1 VKQKAKSESGQPA
14 LVVDSEVVRLIRQHA
29 RSSNQAEIC
38 GVLVGKDRDS
48 LVEVQACIAGANAEE
63 AGAHVTF
70 TQATWEHIYKIK
82 DERYPNLRIVGWYHS
97 HPGFGVFLSEHDTFI
112 HKNFFSSPGQV
123 AWVFDPH
130 SDEEGCF
137 GWANGRIERLTR
149 IAVADRRGGE
159 QAEGGSPAEP
169 SYSAGSFPDR
179 PSPDPERRLP
189 VEASS
194 STDLEANES
203 GDASLQRLTTAIF
216 SHLTVLV
223 LGFLLCWFIFPRL
236 VGVPI
241 PVDPRTG
248 LPLPG
253 YGVDSGPGAAPGHP
267 GQTDPNP
274 SKGDNVRSK

>member
-1 VKQKAKSESGQPA
+1 
-14 LVVDSEVVRLIRQHA
+14 VVRQIRQHA

-38 GVLVGKDRDS
+38 GVLLGKDRDS
-48 LVEVQACIAGANAEE
+48 LVEVEACVAGAKAEE

-70 TQATWEHIYKIK
+70 TQDTWEHIYKIK
-82 DERYPNLRIVGWYHS
+82 DQQYPNLRIVGWYHS

-149 IAVADRRGGE
+149 MAVADRRGGE
-159 QAEGGSPAEP
+159 RAEGGDRAEP
-169 SYSAGSFPDR
+169 SYSAGSLTDS
-179 PSPDPERRLP
+179 PSPGPERNRLQ
-189 VEASS
+189 VEGSPS
-194 STDLEANES
+194 STDFEANLS

-216 SHLTVLV
+216 SHLTALL
-223 LGFLLCWFIFPRL
+223 LGFLLCWFVFPRF
-236 VGVPI
+236 VRVPI

-248 LPLPG
+248 QPLPG
-253 YGVDSGPGAAPGHP
+253 YGLDSSPGPAPSHP
-267 GQTDPNP
+267 GPADPQG
-274 SKGDNVRSK
+274 SKENNVRSK